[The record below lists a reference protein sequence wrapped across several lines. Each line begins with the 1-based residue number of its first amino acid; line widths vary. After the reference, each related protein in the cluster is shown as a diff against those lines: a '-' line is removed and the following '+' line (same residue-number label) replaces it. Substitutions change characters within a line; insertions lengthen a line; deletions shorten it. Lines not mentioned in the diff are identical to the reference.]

1 MAYEPTVWDDNDI
14 ISKEKLNKIEQGI
27 ANIELTPGPQGPA
40 GEQGPKGATRAK
52 GDTGATGPQGPKGD
66 KGDKGDTGQGLT
78 GSATQIAKITEP
90 SSANAQAI
98 AEKLNEVIDKGVA
111 RGLWTLSE

>member
-40 GEQGPKGATRAK
+40 GEQGPKGATGAK

-66 KGDKGDTGQGLT
+66 KGDKGDTGAGLT
-78 GSATQIAKITEP
+78 GNAVQLTKIATPESATAQDIATKV
-90 SSANAQAI
+90 
-98 AEKLNEVIDKGVA
+98 NEIVDQLIA
-111 RGLWTLSE
+111 RGISKA